1 MQAKPSRRGEQTRER
16 ILDAAEQVFAEKD
29 YSAARLEDVALAVGI
44 KRASIVYY
52 FTGKQ
57 ELYDAV
63 EGRIFTAMTA
73 HTRGRHRPGGSA
85 MNQLLDLLDGWL
97 DFLVARPTAA
107 RILLRT
113 SSNSYSDSRA
123 PIRNSAVALKEWEE
137 IIRRGQGSG
146 EFAEASPVH
155 LLHLLGAGFIYY
167 SATAQLLGDER
178 NYDPADPAEL
188 EAFRTLMHRSAT
200 ALLTP

>member
-1 MQAKPSRRGEQTRER
+1 MQAKTSRRGEQTRER

-29 YSAARLEDVALAVGI
+29 YSAARLEDVAQAVGI

-52 FTGKQ
+52 YAGKQ

-63 EGRIFTAMTA
+63 EERIFTAMSS
-73 HTRGRHRPGGSA
+73 HTQGTQRPGENA
-85 MNQLLDLLDGWL
+85 INQLLDLLDGWL

-123 PIRNSAVALKEWEE
+123 PIRNSAGALTAWEE
-137 IIRRGQGSG
+137 IIRRGQASG
-146 EFAEASPVH
+146 EFAEASPMH

-167 SATAQLLGDER
+167 TATAQLLGDER
-178 NYDPADPAEL
+178 NYDPANPVEL
-188 EAFRTLMHRSAT
+188 EAFRTLMHRSAK